1 MKKAKASKQIKYDSK
16 QIRNGYKVNNN
27 NNNNNNKN
35 YNYSSSMSNSIS
47 SGISSGSA
55 MRGKRSKKMKGGVV
69 SDRPA
74 VVPLSKSN
82 GCLLIS
88 YTYPPY
94 PLLLLI
100 IYLSYLLLLLYLTVG
115 EIYSLVQQQRGN
127 SSILPFY
134 HLQSHQ
140 PYPSTMYCTTD
151 TYITTLSSSLH
162 HHHHHNHHPSII
174 ASSSSYHHHHTIIII
189 IKIII
194 IIINSSDACILTYNA
209 NIHSPAY
216 TTTNLIINAYIYIYP
231 SIHPSNSG
239 TAPSTYLLT
248 S

>member
-27 NNNNNNKN
+27 DNNNNNKN

-55 MRGKRSKKMKGGVV
+55 MRGKRSKKMKGGLV
-69 SDRPA
+69 SDRPG

-82 GCLLIS
+82 GCIP
-88 YTYPPY
+88 T
-94 PLLLLI
+94 LLLLLFL
-100 IYLSYLLLLLYLTVG
+100 YLTYLLLLLYLSLG

-140 PYPSTMYCTTD
+140 PYPSMYCTTD
-151 TYITTLSSSLH
+151 SYITTTTLSSSLYH
-162 HHHHHNHHPSII
+162 HHHHHHHHSII
-174 ASSSSYHHHHTIIII
+174 IIPSSSSS
-189 IKIII
+189 KLL
-194 IIINSSDACILTYNA
+194 SS
-209 NIHSPAY
+209 S
-216 TTTNLIINAYIYIYP
+216 
-231 SIHPSNSG
+231 SIHPMH
-239 TAPSTYLLT
+239 AFLLT
-248 S
+248 MQTSTLPPIQLLI

>member
-1 MKKAKASKQIKYDSK
+1 MKKVKASKQIKYDSK

-100 IYLSYLLLLLYLTVG
+100 IYLTYLLLLLYLTVG

-151 TYITTLSSSLH
+151 SYIITTLSSSFH
-162 HHHHHNHHPSII
+162 HHHHHHS
-174 ASSSSYHHHHTIIII
+174 IIII

-216 TTTNLIINAYIYIYP
+216 TTTNLIIHAYIYIYIHP
-231 SIHPSNSG
+231 SIHEQLPVHTFLPASNREKV
-239 TAPSTYLLT
+239 
-248 S
+248 